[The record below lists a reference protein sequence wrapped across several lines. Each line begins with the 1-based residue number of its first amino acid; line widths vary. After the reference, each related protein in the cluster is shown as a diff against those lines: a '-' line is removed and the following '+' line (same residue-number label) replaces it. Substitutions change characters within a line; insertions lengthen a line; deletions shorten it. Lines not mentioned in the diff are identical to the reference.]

1 MYFANLINSA
11 NLLQPA
17 NLIREANG
25 FSTLHSPSSL
35 PYTVYSD
42 QIKVDST
49 LVTADR
55 TSTSS
60 LTADRTDF
68 KADATTPTV
77 DATESIP

>member
-35 PYTVYSD
+35 PYTVDSD
-42 QIKVDST
+42 QI
-49 LVTADR
+49 
-55 TSTSS
+55 
-60 LTADRTDF
+60 